1 MIQID
6 FFGAD
11 VTSMLVPIHSTKPDK
26 VYFLVDPAYH
36 TMHDVKLIQSAI
48 MEWKIVKEVELV
60 KVDSGDIE
68 DINRRLDEIVGKH
81 EEKIYI
87 DLTGGHELM
96 IACGYSVCKKADV
109 VPIYADIRKGVVY
122 DVNSKNVLCKVDH
135 IGLSDYLNAVGAK
148 QLNGSHSTPK
158 DDLKD
163 SVLNMGRVIFA
174 DLNRWHALHSY
185 LTANVKPDLDTVRIP
200 KNIMYHSKRYDVSK
214 LIDAFCE
221 NGFAVLVGKNLYR
234 FADAA
239 SKEYMITFGIWLEM
253 FVYFKVK
260 EYYDETCLGAIIDWN
275 ESDYIDTEDNEID
288 VMAIKD
294 SVPVFISCKMK
305 KIVASEVYEVGF
317 LADRLGGSSAK
328 AIMATT
334 FPVRTEGDGV
344 KGIYQ
349 RLKKM
354 RVGFVEVTDLDRKG
368 VESVMDAAL
377 KLAE

>member
-11 VTSMLVPIHSTKPDK
+11 ITSMLVPIHSTKPDK

-36 TMHDVKLIQSAI
+36 TRHDVRLMRGAI
-48 MEWKIVKEVELV
+48 MAWDVVKEVETV
-60 KVDSGDIE
+60 TVDSGDIE
-68 DINRRLDEIVGKH
+68 AINQVLNRIIDSH
-81 EEKIYI
+81 QEEVYV

-96 IACGYSVCKKADV
+96 IACGYSVCKRNNV
-109 VPIYADIRKGVVY
+109 TPVYADLRKGVVY
-122 DVNSKNVLCKVDH
+122 DVNNKVPVCPVDH
-135 IGLSDYLNAVGAK
+135 IGLTDYLNAVGAK
-148 QLNGSHSTPK
+148 QLNGSHSMP
-158 DDLKD
+158 DDERGEAIV
-163 SVLNMGRVIFA
+163 SMGRLIFA

-185 LTANVKPDLDTVRIP
+185 LTANVKPDSDTVRIP
-200 KNIMYHSKRYDVSK
+200 RNIMYHSSRYDVSK
-214 LIDAFCE
+214 LIDAFCK
-221 NGFAVLVGKNLYR
+221 NGFISECGKNIYR
-234 FADAA
+234 FADDAA
-239 SKEYMITFGIWLEM
+239 KEYMITFGIWLEM

-260 EYYDETCLGAIIDWN
+260 GYYDETCLGAIIDWN

-334 FPVRTEGDGV
+334 FPVRSQGDGL
-344 KGIYQ
+344 KGIHQ

-354 RVGFVEVTDLDRKG
+354 RVGFVEVLDLDRKS
-368 VESVMDAAL
+368 VKEVMDAAL

>member
-26 VYFLVDPAYH
+26 VYFLMDPEYH
-36 TMHDVKLIQSAI
+36 TMHDAKLIENAI
-48 MEWKIVKEVELV
+48 MEWKTVKEVEFV

-68 DINRRLDEIVGKH
+68 DINKRLDEILGRHSEDV
-81 EEKIYI
+81 YV

-96 IACGYSVCKKADV
+96 IACGYSACKKTNV
-109 VPIYADIRKGVVY
+109 TPIYADIRKGVVY
-122 DVNSKNVLCKVDH
+122 NVTDKTVLCHVDH
-135 IGLSDYLNAVGAK
+135 IGLTDYLNAVGAK
-148 QLNGSHSTPK
+148 QLQGSHSTPS
-158 DDLKD
+158 DERGAAIV
-163 SVLNMGRVIFA
+163 SMGRLIFA
-174 DLNRWHALHSY
+174 DVNRWHALHSY
-185 LTANVKPDLDTVRIP
+185 LTANVKPDSDTVRIP
-200 KNIMYHSKRYDVSK
+200 KNIMYHSSRFDVSK
-214 LIDAFCE
+214 LTEAFCR
-221 NGFAVLVGKNLYR
+221 NGFISECGKNVYR
-234 FADAA
+234 FADKAA
-239 SKEYMITFGIWLEM
+239 KEYMITFGIWLEM

-260 EYYDETCLGAIIDWN
+260 EYYDETCLGAVIDWN

-334 FPVRTEGDGV
+334 FPVRAEGDGV

-354 RVGFVEVTDLDRKG
+354 RVGFVEVLDLDRKS
-368 VESVMDAAL
+368 VQEVMDAAL